1 MCWEATQQ
9 FRMAKLKRFF
19 SKFFYL
25 ITLGFIFSGCQS
37 IPSDKNTLVLGE
49 DGWNS
54 NCISLRAI
62 KIDDD
67 GAALLFFEKPSYDG
81 YSMCHT
87 ALVSSV
93 VTQPTKTIISAND
106 IYSDGS
112 VVGSFSLKVK
122 PNTSRVIMATTDL
135 AGAST
140 TLQFDVAEHIRQAQ
154 VLHQNTAWM
163 DGLTQNQATLVDKKT
178 NDNEPPKFRFNEQN
192 LNKNKPVFVENYVT
206 FLRGKVTDNTA
217 VMTVLVNGKK
227 IRLTEN
233 GDFAAKIKLKLGKNE
248 VLVKAEDLDNNVTEQ
263 RLVFVRKEFILNDNL
278 ADVDIPSKSGMEEP
292 EDLAVVIG
300 IENYQYVPDATYA
313 YNDAEVFR
321 EYLVEALGLKRQRVK
336 LVTNGRA
343 TKAEID
349 KLLGPNGWVA
359 RNLIKGKSD
368 LIVYFSGHGIASV
381 ANKSSGLLPYDVDP
395 NYSVGI
401 EMSKLYGSL
410 ASMGA
415 KSITI
420 FLDACFTGQTR
431 NSEMLIKN
439 TRPIVIKP
447 TVSDIPEGIT
457 IMSAASGTQIS
468 GAIEEKEHGLFT
480 YYTLKGLG
488 GGADTNNDSLINTF
502 ELRTFLTEKVA
513 DRAVLDGREQTPFFH
528 GDLDRV
534 LVEFQ

>member
-1 MCWEATQQ
+1 MLDG
-9 FRMAKLKRFF
+9 RLNRFISRVF
-19 SKFFYL
+19 CLTFFGL
-25 ITLGFIFSGCQS
+25 ILSGCQT
-37 IPSDKNTLVLGE
+37 IPLDKKTLVLGE

-54 NCISLRAI
+54 DCISLRAI

-112 VVGSFSLKVK
+112 VVGSFSLKVQ
-122 PNTSRVIMATTDL
+122 PNTSSVMMATTDR

-163 DGLTQNQATLVDKKT
+163 DGLAQNQTTLVDKKT
-178 NDNEPPKFRFNEQN
+178 KDNEPPKFRFNEQN

-217 VMTVLVNGKK
+217 VMNVSVNGQK
-227 IRLTEN
+227 IRFTSD

-248 VLVKAEDLDNNVTEQ
+248 ILVQAEDLDNNVTKQ
-263 RLVFVRKEFILNDNL
+263 KLVFVRKEFIPNDNL
-278 ADVDIPSKSGMEEP
+278 ADVDIPPKSGMDEP

-321 EYLVEALGLKRQRVK
+321 EYLVEALGLKRQRIK

-368 LIVYFSGHGIASV
+368 LIVYFSGHGITSV

-401 EMSKLYGSL
+401 EMSGLYKSL

-415 KSITI
+415 KSVTI
-420 FLDACFTGQTR
+420 FLDACFTGETR

-457 IMSAASGTQIS
+457 IISAASGTQVS

-488 GGADTNNDSLINTF
+488 GRADTNNDSLINAS
-502 ELRTFLTEKVA
+502 ELRTFLAEKVA
-513 DRAVLDGREQTPFFH
+513 DRAVVDGREQTPYFH
-528 GDLDRV
+528 GYFDRV
-534 LVEFQ
+534 LVKYQ

>member
-1 MCWEATQQ
+1 MNRCIT
-9 FRMAKLKRFF
+9 KI
-19 SKFFYL
+19 FYL
-25 ITLGFIFSGCQS
+25 IILGLIFSGCQS
-37 IPSDKNTLVLGE
+37 IPSDKNTLVLGS
-49 DGWNS
+49 DTWNYK
-54 NCISLRAI
+54 CISLRAI

-67 GAALLFFEKPSYDG
+67 GTALLFFERKRSAHD
-81 YSMCHT
+81 MCWN
-87 ALVSSV
+87 ALVSAV
-93 VTQPTKTIISAND
+93 VTQPSKTVISAND
-106 IYSDGS
+106 VDLEGS
-112 VVGSFSLKVK
+112 FFGSFSLKVK
-122 PNTSRVIMATTDL
+122 PYTSSVIIATTDGL
-135 AGAST
+135 GIST
-140 TLQFDVAEHIRQAQ
+140 TLQFDVAENIRQAQ
-154 VLHQNTAWM
+154 VLSQNTAWM
-163 DGLTQNQATLVDKKT
+163 DGIIESQGTLIKNKT
-178 NDNEPPKFRFNEQN
+178 NDNVPPKIRFNDEN

-217 VMTVLVNGKK
+217 VMNISVNGQK
-227 IRLTEN
+227 IRFTTD
-233 GDFAAKIKLKLGKNE
+233 GDFAAKLKLKIGKNE
-248 VLVKAEDLDNNVTEQ
+248 VLVQVEDLDNNVTQQ
-263 RLVFVRKEFILNDNL
+263 RLVFVRKEFIPNDNL
-278 ADVDIPSKSGMEEP
+278 ADVDIPPRSGMEEP

-321 EYLVEALGLKRQRVK
+321 EYLVEALGMRRQRVK

-401 EMSKLYGSL
+401 EMSGLYQSL

-439 TRPIVIKP
+439 SRPIVIKP
-447 TVSDIPEGIT
+447 IASNIPEGIT
-457 IMSAASGTQIS
+457 VMSAASGSQIS

-488 GGADTNNDSLINTF
+488 GGADTNSDSLINAS
-502 ELRTFLTEKVA
+502 ELRTFIAKKVA
-513 DRAVLDGREQTPFFH
+513 DRAVLDGREQIPYFH
-528 GDLDRV
+528 GDFDNI
-534 LVEFQ
+534 LVKFQ